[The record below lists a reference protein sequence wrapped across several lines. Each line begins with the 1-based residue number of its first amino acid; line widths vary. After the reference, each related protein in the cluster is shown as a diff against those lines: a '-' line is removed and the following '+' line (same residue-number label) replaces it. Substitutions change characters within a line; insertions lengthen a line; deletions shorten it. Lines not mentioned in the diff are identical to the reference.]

1 MKSKTRIL
9 KNRDSRELTVER
21 IVALPPKLAWEGW
34 TKPEHI
40 AHWWGPKLW
49 SATVYEMDV
58 KPGGVWRYSLKS
70 DDTSG
75 EEAFCKAVYQEV
87 HEPYTLVYTDSF
99 TDKDWNVV
107 ENSEMLT
114 TVLFKEAASG
124 TKLSIVTRFASAEE
138 LDNAEA
144 MGMVEGF
151 TDACDRLEIYLE
163 TLTGGHMDTVTSK
176 DGTKIA
182 YEKQGDG
189 PAVILISSA
198 VADHRDAAG
207 FAEQLSTHF
216 TVYNYDRRGR
226 GQSSDATP
234 YAVQREV
241 EDIEALIQKAGGHA
255 CLFGSSSGAVLA
267 LEAASRL
274 GEQVTKLY
282 LYEPPFI
289 INDSRKPVPTEYV
302 QHLNMLNQAGRRSEA
317 VEYFMSEALGIPAE
331 YIGYMKADPSW
342 EAMESMSHTLVY
354 DGMLMGD
361 TQSGK
366 PLPAGRWK
374 VNVPTLIMTG
384 ENSEP
389 LFHDT
394 AKALTGL
401 LPLVETRTLTG
412 QDHSAVVMA
421 PDIIAKTII
430 DYDIALEENANDEVN
445 AIRGSEIG

>member
-1 MKSKTRIL
+1 MMKSKTRIH

-21 IVALPPKLAWEGW
+21 MVALPQQLAWEGW

-40 AHWWGPKLW
+40 ARWWGPKLW
-49 SATVYEMDV
+49 TSTVYEMDV
-58 KPGGVWRYSLKS
+58 RPGGVWRYSLKS
-70 DDTSG
+70 DDNNG

-87 HEPYTLVYTDSF
+87 NEPSLLVYTDSF
-99 TDKDWNVV
+99 ADKDWNIV

-114 TVLFKEAASG
+114 TVQFEAATNG
-124 TKLSIVTRFASAEE
+124 TKLSIVTRFSSAEE

-151 TDACDRLEIYLE
+151 TEAFDRLEIYLE
-163 TLTGGHMDTVTSK
+163 TLTGGHINTVISK

-182 YEKQGDG
+182 YKKQGNG
-189 PAVILISSA
+189 PAVILIASA
-198 VADHRDAAG
+198 IADHRDAAKL
-207 FAEQLSTHF
+207 AEKLAAHF

-226 GQSSDATP
+226 GQSSDVMP

-241 EDIEALIQKAGGHA
+241 EDIETLIHTAGGNA
-255 CLFGSSSGAVLA
+255 RLFGSSSGAVLA

-274 GEQVTKLY
+274 GDQVTKIY

-289 INDSRKPVPTEYV
+289 INDSRKPVPTDYV
-302 QHLNMLNQAGRRSEA
+302 QHLNTLNEAGRRSEA

-331 YIGYMKADPSW
+331 YIGYIKADPSW
-342 EAMESMSHTLVY
+342 QAMESMSHTLAY
-354 DGMLMGD
+354 DGMIMSD

-366 PLPAGRWK
+366 PLPTNRWK

-389 LFHDT
+389 LFHDA
-394 AKALTGL
+394 AKALAKL
-401 LPLVETRTLTG
+401 LPIVDSRTLTG

-421 PDIIAKTII
+421 PNIIAKTIFN
-430 DYDIALEENANDEVN
+430 YDIVSKEK
-445 AIRGSEIG
+445 EIG

>member
-1 MKSKTRIL
+1 MRSKTKIH
-9 KNRDSRELTVER
+9 KNRDLRELTIER

-40 AHWWGPKLW
+40 ARWWGPKLW
-49 SATVYEMDV
+49 TTTVYEMDV
-58 KPGGVWRYSLKS
+58 RPSGVWCYSLKS
-70 DDTSG
+70 DDNSG

-87 HEPYTLVYTDSF
+87 NEPSTLVYTDSF
-99 TDKDWNVV
+99 ADKDWNVV

-114 TVLFKEAASG
+114 TVLFEEATSG
-124 TKLSIVTRFASAEE
+124 TKLSIVTRFSSAEA
-138 LDNAEA
+138 LDNAET

-151 TDACDRLEIYLE
+151 TDAFDRLEVYLE
-163 TLTGGHMDTVTSK
+163 ALIGGHMDTVTSK

-182 YEKQGDG
+182 YEKQGNG
-189 PAVILISSA
+189 PAVILIASA
-198 VADHRDAAG
+198 VADHRDAG
-207 FAEQLSTHF
+207 QLAQQLTAHF

-226 GQSSDATP
+226 GQSSDVAP

-241 EDIEALIQKAGGHA
+241 EDIEALIHKAGGNA
-255 CLFGSSSGAVLA
+255 CLFGNSSGAVLA
-267 LEAASRL
+267 LEAASLL
-274 GEQVTKLY
+274 GDQVTKLY

-302 QHLNMLNQAGRRSEA
+302 QHLNMLNQADKRSEA

-342 EAMESMSHTLVY
+342 KAMETMSHTLTY
-354 DGMLMGD
+354 DGMIMGD
-361 TQSGK
+361 TQSGR
-366 PLPAGRWK
+366 PLPTDRWK

-389 LFHDT
+389 LFHDA
-394 AKALTGL
+394 AKALAEL
-401 LPLVETRTLTG
+401 LPLVESRTLPG

-421 PDIIAKTII
+421 PNILAKTII
-430 DYDIALEENANDEVN
+430 DYDIVREENA
-445 AIRGSEIG
+445 

>member
-1 MKSKTRIL
+1 MKSKTRIY
-9 KNRDSRELTVER
+9 KNQDSRELTVER
-21 IVALPPKLAWEGW
+21 VVALPRKLAWEGW

-40 AHWWGPKLW
+40 ARWWGPKLW
-49 SATVYEMDV
+49 TSTVYEMDV
-58 KPGGVWRYSLKS
+58 RPGGVWRYSLKS
-70 DDTSG
+70 DDNNG

-87 HEPYTLVYTDSF
+87 QEPSSLVYTDSF
-99 TDKDWNVV
+99 ADKDWNIV

-114 TVLFKEAASG
+114 TVLFEEAASG
-124 TKLSIVTRFASAEE
+124 TKLSIVTRFSNVEQ

-151 TDACDRLEIYLE
+151 TEAFDRLEIYLE
-163 TLTGGHMDTVTSK
+163 TLTGGHMNTVISK

-182 YEKQGDG
+182 YEKQGNG
-189 PAVILISSA
+189 PAVILIASA
-198 VADHRDAAG
+198 VADHRDASQL
-207 FAEQLSTHF
+207 AEQLAAHF

-226 GQSSDATP
+226 GQSSDVAP

-241 EDIEALIQKAGGHA
+241 EDIEALIHTAGGNA

-267 LEAASRL
+267 LEAASSL
-274 GEQVTKLY
+274 GNQVTKLY

-289 INDSRKPVPTEYV
+289 INDSRKPVPTDYV
-302 QHLNMLNQAGRRSEA
+302 QHLNTLNEADRRSEA
-317 VEYFMSEALGIPAE
+317 VEYFVSEALGIPAE

-342 EAMESMSHTLVY
+342 QAMESMSHTLAY
-354 DGMLMGD
+354 DGMIMCD

-366 PLPAGRWK
+366 PLPTDRWK

-389 LFHDT
+389 LFHDS
-394 AKALTGL
+394 AKALAEL
-401 LPLVETRTLTG
+401 LPLVESRTLPG

-421 PDIIAKTII
+421 PSIIAKTII
-430 DYDIALEENANDEVN
+430 DFDIVREEN
-445 AIRGSEIG
+445 EIG